1 MPTIIALILTRF
13 RGGAERVASWLA
25 RESYESLLLDLP
37 RDLES
42 FLKAHIDGEA
52 SIEELWRNYGYL
64 TGVQKPFINAIRYT
78 VDPILDA
85 LAQLHH
91 RMPEHEIYC
100 YQDLEHHIEAK
111 KLSERLLILE
121 TKSKVSS
128 RVEVEE
134 WRTLLRDELE
144 CADIGFREAVENI
157 AEEAVAH
164 SRSVVL
170 YRGMIGP
177 FKNYMVTERFTV
189 EAVYLQHY
197 WRSPLE
203 ALRVI
208 TWAKGVDN
216 ISDDVIARCVQY
228 HLRYLDHVLSSEDID
243 AAHEKWTLEMR
254 WKPSYHNL

>member
-25 RESYESLLLDLP
+25 RESYESLFLDLP

-42 FLKAHIDGEA
+42 FLKAHIGGEA

-85 LAQLHH
+85 LAQLHY
-91 RMPEHEIYC
+91 RMPEHEIHC
-100 YQDLEHHIEAK
+100 YQDLENHIEAT
-111 KLSERLLILE
+111 KLSERLLLMVMRERASGRI
-121 TKSKVSS
+121 
-128 RVEVEE
+128 RVEE

-144 CADIGFREAVENI
+144 CEDVGFRKSVENI
-157 AEEAVAH
+157 AEEALAH
-164 SRSVVL
+164 SVVL
-170 YRGMIGP
+170 YRGMIQP
-177 FKNYMVTERFTV
+177 LRNYMEAEGFTV
-189 EAVYLQHY
+189 EVIYLQHY

-208 TWAKGVDN
+208 AWAKGVDS
-216 ISDDVIARCVQY
+216 ISDDVIMRCVRC

-243 AAHEKWTLEMR
+243 AAHEKWTLEMQR
-254 WKPSYHNL
+254 SILNK